1 MNQTLFDDQAKRRPD
16 AKQGEKIVYE
26 DDPDHSTA
34 GPADDVDGNMAVSE
48 DDFSFVEAGRWAR
61 TPKAEV
67 HTGTEQI
74 HDSAFEEMWNA
85 LTGTRKRYY
94 DLLRKVWT
102 KGYETKGGTV
112 IHTLTDREA
121 AAFLGVERT
130 TINGRRNE
138 LQGGSGGDAF
148 EAHPLVEKGN
158 GGDRRG
164 CHLRPDGPRVY
175 CFKPRLDVYSVD
187 ETYR

>member
-1 MNQTLFDDQAKRRPD
+1 MPQHSLFDLRNDTDTAPSPATQAEQEPD
-16 AKQGEKIVYE
+16 DEL
-26 DDPDHSTA
+26 
-34 GPADDVDGNMAVSE
+34 
-48 DDFSFVEAGRWAR
+48 VEAGRWAR
-61 TPKAEV
+61 MPKAQV
-67 HTGTEQI
+67 HTGTEPI
-74 HDSAFEEMWNA
+74 HEAAFSQMWEA

-102 KGYETKGGTV
+102 KGYQTKTGDV

-138 LQGGSGGDAF
+138 LHGGSGGEAF
-148 EAHPLVEKGN
+148 EAHPVVEKGN
-158 GGDRRG
+158 SGDRRS
-164 CHLRPDGPRVY
+164 CHVRPDGPDVY

-187 ETYR
+187 EDYR